1 MRCKNEENGA
11 IHGERARSRY
21 YLFDGIVESA
31 LGVETDVFAHA
42 RPELPRVLDL
52 EYHLEI
58 ERYCSPEWG
67 LGVLRQMQVFLYS
80 RS

>member
-52 EYHLEI
+52 
-58 ERYCSPEWG
+58 
-67 LGVLRQMQVFLYS
+67 GVPPRDRKVLLTRMGSGSFATDAVFLYS